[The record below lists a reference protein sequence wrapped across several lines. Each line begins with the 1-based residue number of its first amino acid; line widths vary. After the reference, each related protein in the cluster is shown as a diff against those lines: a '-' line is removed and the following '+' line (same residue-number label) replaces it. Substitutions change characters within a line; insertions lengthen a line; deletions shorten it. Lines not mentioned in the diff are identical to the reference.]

1 MASFGDKLRSL
12 REGHGLSQ
20 AAVARAIQITPSA
33 IWILEEH
40 RQEKDVPSLETA
52 LRTAFFFGMRLEWLL
67 RPDVGITQAPRPF
80 SVGLAPLPLPER
92 SFVPRYFGA
101 KLRFLRMTHDET
113 VRGLGAVIQRTSPYI
128 TRLEQGTRLPSFVV
142 ACALADHYQ
151 VSLDFLLW
159 DDDLLDALMNRVR
172 RGHDSAAPPEND

>member
-1 MASFGDKLRSL
+1 MLLDWRYAAATPLSL
-12 REGHGLSQ
+12 IH
-20 AAVARAIQITPSA
+20 I
-33 IWILEEH
+33 
-40 RQEKDVPSLETA
+40 
-52 LRTAFFFGMRLEWLL
+52 FFGMRLEWLL

-128 TRLEQGTRLPSFVV
+128 TRLEQGTRP
-142 ACALADHYQ
+142 
-151 VSLDFLLW
+151 VSYTHLDVYKRQ
-159 DDDLLDALMNRVR
+159 N
-172 RGHDSAAPPEND
+172 